1 MSSIG
6 FKIYKCIFI
15 PLVFLWL
22 CLFVSIIGKSCS
34 KKEPEYPQF
43 EVAKGY
49 IVEDLDDE
57 YDVYSIY
64 GYNKIYLAEDKYI
77 VRVYFQTSQSTIE
90 REYIVVI
97 KDEIKIYLVD
107 FRD

>member
-1 MSSIG
+1 MFERQYETYAKFLFCLVCLVVGFFISSITN
-6 FKIYKCIFI
+6 
-15 PLVFLWL
+15 
-22 CLFVSIIGKSCS
+22 SCS
-34 KKEPEYPQF
+34 KKETEYPQF

-49 IVEDLDDE
+49 ISEDLDDK
-57 YDVYSIY
+57 YDVYTIY
-64 GYNKIYLAEDKYI
+64 GYDKIYLAEDKYI

-90 REYIVVI
+90 REYIVII

>member
-1 MSSIG
+1 MSKSY
-6 FKIYKCIFI
+6 KYLLAIYGL
-15 PLVFLWL
+15 LVVLWL
-22 CLFVSIIGKSCS
+22 CLFIFIIT

-49 IVEDLDDE
+49 IAEDLDDK
-57 YDVYSIY
+57 YDVCTIY
-64 GYNKIYLAEDKYI
+64 GYDKILLSKDKYI
-77 VRVYFQTSQSTIE
+77 VRVYFQTDQRTIE

>member
-1 MSSIG
+1 MSKG
-6 FKIYKCIFI
+6 FKILMAIYTF
-15 PLVFLWL
+15 LVIAWI
-22 CLFVSIIGKSCS
+22 CLFIIVITKQE
-34 KKEPEYPQF
+34 EPRYPQF

-49 IVEDLDDE
+49 IVEDLDDK
-57 YDVYSIY
+57 YDVYTIY
-64 GYNKIYLAEDKYI
+64 GYDKIYLAEDKYI

-90 REYIVVI
+90 REYIVII

>member
-1 MSSIG
+1 MSKSY
-6 FKIYKCIFI
+6 KYLLAIYGV
-15 PLVFLWL
+15 LVVVWL
-22 CLFVSIIGKSCS
+22 CLFIFIIT

-49 IVEDLDDE
+49 IIEDLDDK
-57 YDVYSIY
+57 YDVYTIY
-64 GYNKIYLAEDKYI
+64 GYDKIYLANDKYI

>member
-1 MSSIG
+1 MQER
-6 FKIYKCIFI
+6 KYEIYAKFLFC
-15 PLVFLWL
+15 LV
-22 CLFVSIIGKSCS
+22 CLAVGLFMGSIINSCS

-49 IVEDLDDE
+49 IVEDLDDD
-57 YDVYSIY
+57 YDVYTIY

-90 REYIVVI
+90 REYIVII
-97 KDEIKIYLVD
+97 KDEIKIDLVD

>member
-1 MSSIG
+1 M
-6 FKIYKCIFI
+6 KYEHYAR
-15 PLVFLWL
+15 FLY
-22 CLFVSIIGKSCS
+22 CLFCLFIGVFIGQITNSCS
-34 KKEPEYPQF
+34 KSEPEYAQF

-49 IVEDLDDE
+49 IAEDLDDR
-57 YDVYSIY
+57 YDVRTIY
-64 GYNKIYLAEDKYI
+64 GYDKIYLEEDKYI

-90 REYIVVI
+90 REYIVII

>member
-1 MSSIG
+1 MSKAYKSLLI
-6 FKIYKCIFI
+6 IYGILVLAWICVFI
-15 PLVFLWL
+15 LV
-22 CLFVSIIGKSCS
+22 IT
-34 KKEPEYPQF
+34 KKEPEKYPQF

-49 IVEDLDDE
+49 IVEDLDDK
-57 YDVYSIY
+57 YDVYTIY
-64 GYNKIYLAEDKYI
+64 GYDKIYLAEDKYI

-90 REYIVVI
+90 REYIVII